1 MVDYNF
7 YTSGFRGGSIPE
19 EEFPRLVQ
27 RAWEKLEQYKRVYT
41 VVVPAGSK
49 DAESMALCAMAD
61 ALYTFE
67 EATAPGG
74 ALAAGSVSVGS
85 VSTSRAQGAAIDC
98 SPKAQEKELLSC
110 ARLYLEVERWC
121 GPC

>member
-1 MVDYNF
+1 MVDYSF
-7 YTSGFRGGSIPE
+7 YESGYRGGSIPP
-19 EEFPRLVQ
+19 EEFPRLAQ
-27 RAWEKLEQYKRVYT
+27 RAAEQLERYKRIYT
-41 VVVPAGSK
+41 VTVPPGSA
-49 DAESMALCAMAD
+49 DAEKKAVCAMAD

-98 SPKAQEKELLSC
+98 SPKAQARELFAC
-110 ARLYLEVERWC
+110 AKLYLDIERWC